1 MKKLWLLPVLALGL
15 YGADIE
21 GKWSGTIE
29 VTDPSGGEKIAT
41 PVKAEFTKKP
51 DGIAGK
57 IGRAED
63 SDNEPIRN
71 ARLDGK
77 NLVFEVRSPET
88 ASTMKFSLVL
98 VSDDRIE
105 GDMKGSVDVGAI
117 SGKVKLQKA
126 K

>member
-1 MKKLWLLPVLALGL
+1 MKKLWLLPVLALAL
-15 YGADIE
+15 YGGDID

-41 PVKAEFTKKP
+41 PVKAEFTKGAE
-51 DGIAGK
+51 GITGK
-57 IGRAED
+57 IGRVEE
-63 SDNEPIRN
+63 SDREPIRN

-88 ASTMKFSLVL
+88 DSTMKFNLVL
-98 VSDDRIE
+98 VAEDRIE

-117 SGKVKLQKA
+117 TGKVKLQKA